1 MLEELKRHRRALI
14 AGISAFAL
22 IASGVYFTVDTIS
35 SRDEA
40 LARELRVLGQAIDSM
55 QSTGTELR
63 AVDAAVDSA
72 TDELTD
78 SAGKTATETERAT
91 LARQIRQTILALG
104 PHRVARA
111 ELIDALNTVRVE
123 RLANTW
129 WPWEIT
135 ARTELLEEAMG
146 GAEAPSA
153 SLALSLTDAAEAV
166 TQARTAWEAQEAARK
181 AAEEAAA
188 RLAAPRR
195 IRSTSTVTGS
205 GGVTAPSA
213 PTAPSNPDGGG
224 PVEAAFSIEDYV
236 ANLAPNSYISWVDN
250 LCDGYYV
257 CGRAWVG
264 GVNTTPVRIEL
275 DGILRDIY
283 ENRVGISVLVHE
295 AAHARQWWTYGADII
310 SANEALTGLVGAP
323 AVEYMADCATIGKLG
338 YSTGTYTRTCTP
350 EQLAAAAT
358 IWQ

>member
-1 MLEELKRHRRALI
+1 MIENLKRYRTAIVSGITAL
-14 AGISAFAL
+14 AL
-22 IASGVYFTVDTIS
+22 VASGVYVSVDTLR

-40 LARELRVLGQAIDSM
+40 LARELRILSQAIDSM
-55 QSTGTELR
+55 QITGAEFRAIDDAIDSAKTEL
-63 AVDAAVDSA
+63 AES
-72 TDELTD
+72 E
-78 SAGKTATETERAT
+78 GKTASEAEREI
-91 LARQIRQTILALG
+91 LAREIRQTVLALG
-104 PHRVARA
+104 PHRVARDELIA
-111 ELIDALNTVRVE
+111 ELNAVRSE
-123 RLANTW
+123 RLIDTW

-135 ARTELLEEAMG
+135 ARTERLEEAIG
-146 GAEAPSA
+146 EAEAPSA

-166 TQARTAWEAQEAARK
+166 TAARTAWEIQESARK

-205 GGVTAPSA
+205 GGVTAPSS
-213 PTAPSNPDGGG
+213 PTPPTDPGSVG
-224 PVEAAFSIEDYV
+224 PVEPAFSVETYV
-236 ANLAPNSYISWVDN
+236 AELAPNSYISWVDH

-264 GVNTTPVRIEL
+264 GTSTTPVKIEL
-275 DGILRDIY
+275 DGLLRDIY
-283 ENRVGISVLVHE
+283 ANRVGISVLVHE
-295 AAHARQWWTYGADII
+295 AAHARQWWTYGPDII

-323 AVEYMADCATIGKLG
+323 AVEYMADCATIVKLG

-358 IWQ
+358 IW